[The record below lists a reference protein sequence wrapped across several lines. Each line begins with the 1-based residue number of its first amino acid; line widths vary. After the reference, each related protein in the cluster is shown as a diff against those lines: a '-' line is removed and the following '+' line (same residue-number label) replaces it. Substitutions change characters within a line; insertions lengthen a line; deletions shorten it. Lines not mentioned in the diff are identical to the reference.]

1 MWVDQLHW
9 TLARLTS
16 NGIGDG
22 YGPHLRVYRGAL
34 HPVEDVSDLFQIGD
48 VGTVWIR
55 GSAPRRTLGERV
67 DEEFLNATRLDLEV
81 KFICDGVEP
90 TLNEDAD

>member
-1 MWVDQLHW
+1 MDRPTTLDVAQL
-9 TLARLTS
+9 TGNS
-16 NGIGDG
+16 VGDG

-48 VGTVWIR
+48 VGTVWVQ
-55 GSAPRRTLGERV
+55 GSIPRCTLGERV

-81 KFICDGVEP
+81 EFICDGVEP
-90 TLNEDAD
+90 TLKEDPD